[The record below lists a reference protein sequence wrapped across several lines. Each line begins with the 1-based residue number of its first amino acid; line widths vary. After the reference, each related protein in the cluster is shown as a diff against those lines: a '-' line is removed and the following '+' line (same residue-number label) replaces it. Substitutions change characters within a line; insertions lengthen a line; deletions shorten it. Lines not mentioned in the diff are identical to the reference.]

1 MRAGVLDSF
10 KASGSGHRDLQQADA
25 LASSGPG
32 IMSRDSCEL
41 RAGFSMSWEL
51 LWAEIVLARRGS
63 IFFHAV
69 FAAVVSIR
77 QGRLIRILFRTVYLV
92 TAHRL
97 STKRIARVVEEP
109 RAGIVLVGSYFRVGF
124 FSSFFGFLVWWIEQ
138 SQ

>member
-1 MRAGVLDSF
+1 MSLFLIERVSWASSAPIKFVHFRLRIPEDPKRVLHPLRAGVLDSF

-41 RAGFSMSWEL
+41 RAGISMLSWEL

-69 FAAVVSIR
+69 FAAVVSI
-77 QGRLIRILFRTVYLV
+77 
-92 TAHRL
+92 
-97 STKRIARVVEEP
+97 
-109 RAGIVLVGSYFRVGF
+109 
-124 FSSFFGFLVWWIEQ
+124 
-138 SQ
+138 

>member
-1 MRAGVLDSF
+1 MSFFFLIERVSWACSAPIKFVHFRLRIPEDPKRVLHPLRAGVLVSF

-69 FAAVVSIR
+69 LAAFVS
-77 QGRLIRILFRTVYLV
+77 GHMIRILFRTVYFV

-97 STKRIARVVEEP
+97 STKRIA
-109 RAGIVLVGSYFRVGF
+109 
-124 FSSFFGFLVWWIEQ
+124 
-138 SQ
+138 

>member
-1 MRAGVLDSF
+1 MMLRISEDPKRVLHPLRAGVLDSF

-41 RAGFSMSWEL
+41 RAGISMLSWEL

-69 FAAVVSIR
+69 FAAVVSI
-77 QGRLIRILFRTVYLV
+77 
-92 TAHRL
+92 
-97 STKRIARVVEEP
+97 
-109 RAGIVLVGSYFRVGF
+109 
-124 FSSFFGFLVWWIEQ
+124 
-138 SQ
+138 